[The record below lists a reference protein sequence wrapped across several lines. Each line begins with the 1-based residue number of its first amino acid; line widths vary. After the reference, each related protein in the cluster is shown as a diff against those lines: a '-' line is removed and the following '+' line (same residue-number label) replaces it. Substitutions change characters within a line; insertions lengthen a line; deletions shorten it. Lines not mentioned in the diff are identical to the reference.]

1 MAEMKRLYCYILIF
15 GFFYSGI
22 NSVYAE
28 PSLILSN
35 SSDIQ
40 VSATVISPVGF
51 VSKESKKQAQLPGST
66 IEFTSSREI
75 SIMTSGNILLEIE
88 NGQRKFFL
96 ISSENSS
103 CFTFNNNLLWFD
115 MTPLISFRSVISAE
129 LLGEQITDSSL
140 CLIRLITISD

>member
-1 MAEMKRLYCYILIF
+1 MKRLYCYILLF

-22 NSVYAE
+22 NSAYAE
-28 PSLILSN
+28 SPLILST
-35 SSDIQ
+35 SADIQ
-40 VSATVISPVGF
+40 VSATVINPVGF
-51 VSKESKKQAQLPGST
+51 VSRESKKQAQLPGST

-75 SIMTSGNILLEIE
+75 SVMTSGNTLLEIE

-96 ISSENSS
+96 ISSENSG
-103 CFTFNNNLLWFD
+103 CFTFNNNLLWSD

-129 LLGEQITDSSL
+129 LLGEQMTDSSL